1 MSHHRMVYVIDQDL
15 GSRRVVSA
23 HLARLGAET
32 WPFSC
37 AAEFLDIAD
46 RLAPACIL
54 LDIDGGATGAMETLA
69 AMAAR
74 EPAWPVIATSARIDV
89 RLAVE
94 AMKIGAR
101 DVLEKPL
108 CGDALAEALS
118 LAWEE
123 LQQAIVKGE
132 SRRIAQEQL
141 GRLTPRE
148 LEIALALLAGQA
160 NKNVA
165 HGLGI
170 SVRTV
175 EMHRAHIMAKLGV
188 RSLAEAALIAAQV
201 GLMPLPRAANEGGRW
216 SAQRLPAA
224 AAIDAMALSRRRL
237 SPASA

>member
-1 MSHHRMVYVIDQDL
+1 MSHHRTVYVIDQDL

-23 HLARLGAET
+23 HLARLGAEA
-32 WPFSC
+32 WPFAS
-37 AAEFLDIAD
+37 ATEFLAIAD

-54 LDIDGGATGAMETLA
+54 LDLDGGAAAAVESLA
-69 AMAAR
+69 ALTAR

-108 CGDALAEALS
+108 CGDALGAALA
-118 LAWEE
+118 LAWDE
-123 LQQAIVKGE
+123 LQQMIVKGE

-160 NKNVA
+160 NKSVA
-165 HGLGI
+165 HVLGI

-216 SAQRLPAA
+216 SVQRLPAA
-224 AAIDAMALSRRRL
+224 AAIDAMTLGSRRL